1 MAGAKRVKSGRLGPY
16 RLGRRH
22 ESKDPEM
29 KGLGRLYEA
38 HNVLTDE
45 PALVLVPGP
54 VEGGEPESDWKVRVT
69 AQARPPYV
77 ALEVEQAPATGGL
90 GALTGLFEA
99 LARVM
104 KGMEWSDEAR
114 RHLTQPPEGWLRRWA
129 ASARRLLENGVD
141 YGIELLVVAMVLLL
155 ITTNV
160 RAYLEGQRGEQHE
173 AGGLAV
179 QAVEESRAP
188 TMVDI
193 GDESPAGI
201 AYPLP
206 AKPFSDQAKA
216 PCKPN
221 RSEVELNGGCW
232 LALEKRPPCGED
244 YAEHQGKCYVPI
256 SARSRKPRE
265 PQSIQR

>member
-1 MAGAKRVKSGRLGPY
+1 MADTKDGRLGPY

-29 KGLGRLYEA
+29 GRLYEA
-38 HNVLTDE
+38 HNVHTDA

-54 VEGGEPESDWKVRVT
+54 GEGGAPEEDCQVRVT

-90 GALTGLFEA
+90 AGLAGLFEV
-99 LARVM
+99 LTRVM
-104 KGMEWSDEAR
+104 ERMEWSDEAR
-114 RHLTQPPEGWLRRWA
+114 RHLTHPPEGRLKRWG
-129 ASARRLLENGVD
+129 SGARRVLGTGVGYGVVLVIVALMLLM
-141 YGIELLVVAMVLLL
+141 VAAH
-155 ITTNV
+155 V
-160 RAYLEGQRGEQHE
+160 RASLESQRDEQQE
-173 AGGLAV
+173 AGGVAV
-179 QAVEESRAP
+179 QVVEENRAP
-188 TMVDI
+188 TLVDTDDV
-193 GDESPAGI
+193 GPMGI

-216 PCKPN
+216 PCKLN

-244 YAEHQGKCYVPI
+244 FAEYQGKCYVPV

-265 PQSIQR
+265 PQSIQP